1 MRSVFLLFR
10 KDILCAFSAF
20 RQKGRRRDVAGWIS
34 TILLLAGIFAAF
46 VYAFY
51 VFAESYRSITFDTP
65 EAEADRV
72 YELLTFSVGAVLVV
86 QGLIGV
92 KKIYDALTDVKDQN
106 VLICQPVR
114 AEHIYLYKIVRIYW
128 AQLLSAVLILVPFG
142 GMILAA
148 LDAAEVHKSYKYQ
161 MWEIEASCANSLRE
175 VMLQRLLLS
184 GGITTFIL
192 MLLAAFASVQL
203 RISLIQLLSFFLSP
217 FLLVTGSYLY
227 LLRHLRGRMNEMILL
242 AAVILCGMGLMLGL
256 EFLEL
261 YTESMLLFS
270 VAVFIVMLLFA
281 LRELKRCFS
290 RKERHEWN

>member
-1 MRSVFLLFR
+1 MEPQPKKSLLAQILVQSGYLSRWMLIIQAAFLAL
-10 KDILCAFSAF
+10 
-20 RQKGRRRDVAGWIS
+20 G
-34 TILLLAGIFAAF
+34 LLLLSGEEYSGI
-46 VYAFY
+46 
-51 VFAESYRSITFDTP
+51 P
-65 EAEADRV
+65 
-72 YELLTFSVGAVLVV
+72 L
-86 QGLIGV
+86 Q
-92 KKIYDALTDVKDQN
+92 
-106 VLICQPVR
+106 
-114 AEHIYLYKIVRIYW
+114 
-128 AQLLSAVLILVPFG
+128 AVLILVPFG

-192 MLLAAFASVQL
+192 MLLAAFASV
-203 RISLIQLLSFFLSP
+203 QLLSFFLSP

>member
-1 MRSVFLLFR
+1 M
-10 KDILCAFSAF
+10 K
-20 RQKGRRRDVAGWIS
+20 
-34 TILLLAGIFAAF
+34 
-46 VYAFY
+46 
-51 VFAESYRSITFDTP
+51 P
-65 EAEADRV
+65 EE
-72 YELLTFSVGAVLVV
+72 
-86 QGLIGV
+86 
-92 KKIYDALTDVKDQN
+92 
-106 VLICQPVR
+106 
-114 AEHIYLYKIVRIYW
+114 
-128 AQLLSAVLILVPFG
+128 QLLSGLLDHIQIDETRKQEQIHLLMQEAAHMEPQLKKSLLAQIVVQSGYLSRWMLIIQAAFLALGLLLLSGEEYSGIPLQAVLILVPFG

-227 LLRHLRGRMNEMILL
+227 LLRYLRGRMNEMILL